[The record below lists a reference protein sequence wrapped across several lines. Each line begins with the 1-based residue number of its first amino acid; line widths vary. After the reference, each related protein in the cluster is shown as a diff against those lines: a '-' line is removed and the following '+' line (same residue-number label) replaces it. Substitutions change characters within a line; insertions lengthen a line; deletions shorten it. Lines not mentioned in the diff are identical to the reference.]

1 MSDIKPQ
8 LLASTAMP
16 ATAEE
21 IERWAS
27 QVVDGIYFG
36 LPDAVYHAVPRLSA
50 SGIQNLC
57 VSPANFW
64 RGSWLD
70 PDRPELDEE
79 ATKAQI
85 LGKAYHCAR
94 LEPDQFEKRYCRA
107 IEKDSY
113 DLTSDAAIKA
123 ELKRL
128 GEPQTQGDESIL
140 DRASRLMA
148 AGYEGT
154 IYHIAL
160 DEWEQARNGRIPIAP
175 SYYDDIVRDMERLLG
190 CKQVADLFDGG
201 QSEVA
206 IFWTDEHGIQ
216 MKQKVDRLC
225 RDRIL
230 DFKTFEN
237 KGKKRLD
244 QAIADA
250 VRFNRYHVQ
259 AASYRDGVEAIKA
272 NNLQVQG
279 EATDEQRKLVA
290 EIQIAPKPHE
300 FWFVFQEKN
309 GVPNLLARQF
319 KFYSLDAYRET
330 EIEAL
335 VEEGRQDEIREAMG
349 RKTEIY
355 QIALAEI
362 RYAKQQFALYSQVY
376 EPGRPWAPIEPIGT
390 LDDLDF
396 PSGWLEGKW
405 Q

>member
-1 MSDIKPQ
+1 MNEPKPQ

-16 ATAEE
+16 ATSEE
-21 IERWAS
+21 IEAWAS
-27 QVVDGIYFG
+27 QIVDGIYFG

-50 SGIQNLC
+50 SGLQALC

-94 LEPDQFEKRYCRA
+94 LEPDQFEKRYCKA
-107 IEKDSY
+107 LSKADY

-123 ELKRL
+123 ELKAR
-128 GEPQTQGDESIL
+128 GQPQTQGNESIL
-140 DRASRLMA
+140 DRANRLIA
-148 AGYEGT
+148 CEYEGT
-154 IYHIAL
+154 IYHIAQ
-160 DEWEQARNGRIPIAP
+160 DEWEQARNGRVPIEP

-190 CKQVADLFDGG
+190 CKQVAELFNGG

-206 IFWTDEHGIQ
+206 IFWTDESGIQ
-216 MKQKVDRLC
+216 MKQRVDRLC
-225 RDRIL
+225 PTRIL

-237 KGKKRLD
+237 RGKKRLD

-250 VRFNRYHVQ
+250 VRFNRYYVQ
-259 AASYRDGVEAIKA
+259 AASYREGVEAIRKF
-272 NNLQVQG
+272 NLQVQG

-290 EIQIAPKPHE
+290 ELQIAPKPPA
-300 FWFVFQEKN
+300 FWFIFQEKN

-330 EIEAL
+330 EIETM
-335 VEEGRQDEIREAMG
+335 VDEGRQAEVKELMG

-355 QIALAEI
+355 QVALAEI
-362 RYAKQQFALYSQVY
+362 RHAKEQFMLYSQVY
-376 EPGRPWAPIEPIGT
+376 DPGVPWSPIDPIGT